1 MSVPSLE
8 APNLL
13 MFVEAARL
21 LQQASYQ
28 LVEEGKESID
38 LPRVMDAAIAKAED
52 RLTELNL
59 EDGAS
64 LRQVVQSVLQLSD
77 PEDVLGLLQRLV
89 GTAGGNIES
98 FLAQSEAGITGVL
111 LPRELLYGEVLR
123 QLQLRLSPAQQEEIA
138 EGGTEAILNEIQAM
152 DEHILAVAKERGV
165 DIAPLSTAAQKQ
177 LQPLETTELLQ
188 VLQTL
193 VEETN
198 SYEEAQALAR
208 EAARAKESLTLAG
221 PLLFSEIAT
230 HLLEDPGRCLSVDLR
245 LDLQTNQVKAKKKL
259 EAMERLGKVDHP
271 EAQKQLIRDLIARSS
286 TEELLEI
293 LETCFSPDGK

>member
-52 RLTELNL
+52 RLTQLNL

-123 QLQLRLSPAQQEEIA
+123 QLQVRLSPAQQEEIA
-138 EGGTEAILNEIQAM
+138 EGGTEAISSEIQAM
-152 DEHILAVAKERGV
+152 DEHILAVAIERGV

-208 EAARAKESLTLAG
+208 EAARAKESLTLTG

-230 HLLEDPGRCLSVDLR
+230 HLLEDPGRCLSADLR

-271 EAQKQLIRDLIARSS
+271 EAQKQLIHDLIARSS